1 MVRYRYVCS
10 GGLRNT
16 FEPKTKSTVYIQKSV
31 FHWIFFPQATTA
43 LKSSNHDRPLWFLP
57 GNAFGLQASNKF
69 FIHSFCVFSQISSI
83 TAQPSRNVRDASDN
97 AAGKPRTEWVEIF
110 SYCVKSCGIYIASPS
125 DSTWLGILRTNYVGG
140 VAQLAQPLM
149 RILTSLQTRT
159 YPKFTERVR
168 MSRSPPPV
176 VIKLWAC
183 SVRVLLPQLWLA
195 EGQ

>member
-1 MVRYRYVCS
+1 M
-10 GGLRNT
+10 
-16 FEPKTKSTVYIQKSV
+16 
-31 FHWIFFPQATTA
+31 
-43 LKSSNHDRPLWFLP
+43 PLWFLP

-159 YPKFTERVR
+159 YPTFTERVR

-183 SVRVLLPQLWLA
+183 SVRVLLPRLWLA
-195 EGQ
+195 EGQYAGLFLLFASDRDEGESGAWCGFLSAWFETIRAKVRHNLKF

>member
-1 MVRYRYVCS
+1 M
-10 GGLRNT
+10 
-16 FEPKTKSTVYIQKSV
+16 
-31 FHWIFFPQATTA
+31 FFKAKTA
-43 LKSSNHDRPLWFLP
+43 LKFSNHDRPLWFLP

-83 TAQPSRNVRDASDN
+83 TAQPSRNFRVAPDN

-140 VAQLAQPLM
+140 VAQPSQLLM
-149 RILTSLQTRT
+149 RTLTSLQTRT
-159 YPKFTERVR
+159 YPKYTERVR

-176 VIKLWAC
+176 VNKLWGRC
-183 SVRVLLPQLWLA
+183 VRVLLPRLWLA